1 MEKSGYYFRLERAE
15 IDKDYINTSK
25 NETIVSLYNILDI
38 VQCLRY
44 I

>member
-1 MEKSGYYFRLERAE
+1 MDKSGYYFRLERAE
-15 IDKDYINTSK
+15 IDKDYINTTN
-25 NETIVSLYNILDI
+25 NETTESLFTILDI